1 MILRIAS
8 KMLDLERHPFR
19 VKLAWLWQVKDSM
32 PLRLLVRLRT
42 TSLAKTTPT
51 TQETS
56 FMLETYVID
65 FVFLACNS
73 KILIILTH
81 IISSSYL
88 TKSYNYLELLP
99 HTGDVTPLLTCL
111 ELCCHSCRTKPD
123 GKISKISSDLLE
135 TSFAQISTLAQTAGP
150 RGLEPSS
157 LRLPRMHSKL
167 LVSLQSFHF

>member
-1 MILRIAS
+1 M
-8 KMLDLERHPFR
+8 KTNLDLEQPLSQVR
-19 VKLAWLWQVKDSM
+19 LAWLWQVKASM

-42 TSLAKTTPT
+42 TSLARTTPT

-65 FVFLACNS
+65 FVFPACNS

-81 IISSSYL
+81 IIIISYL
-88 TKSYNYLELLP
+88 IKSYNYLELLP

-111 ELCCHSCRTKPD
+111 ELSCHSCRTKPD

-135 TSFAQISTLAQTAGP
+135 TSFVQISTVAQTADP
-150 RGLEPSS
+150 RDLEPSS
-157 LRLPRMHSKL
+157 LRRPRMHNKL
-167 LVSLQSFHF
+167 LVSLQSFYL